1 MLMLGNDP
9 FDELAGVVDL
19 LVELVVPLEDLP
31 GFVGVLVCHELKSLV
46 LGILQCCLERILVHR
61 SIRVLRACSVQ
72 GLVSL

>member
-1 MLMLGNDP
+1 MLGNDP

-19 LVELVVPLEDLP
+19 LIELIVPLEDLP

-46 LGILQCCLERILVHR
+46 LGILQCCLECILVNR
-61 SIRVLRACSVQ
+61 SVRVLRACSVQ